1 MGKGVIVEMSAYE
14 KGVELE
20 KLVYHLFLS
29 KGYDVKHNVKLKG
42 RSGVEHQ
49 VDVYAE
55 YSAPLHVS
63 RIIIE
68 CKAYDKPIDKDVV
81 MKLIQVVQD
90 VGADRGIL
98 VTTSYFTPDAESTA
112 KGYPID
118 LWDYIK
124 LREILSEIQEF
135 REIPLI
141 HENVFYIKP
150 LMALEEARG
159 KIKETILGEKIV
171 YYPYYEVSGQ
181 LLIMLTEGFLRKKER
196 EQLRDVKVLIDA
208 YIGAIVD
215 NSRSGI
221 SPIMPL
227 LTNLQLSRDELEA
240 LKTLAKVGSLSVPA
254 LASQLSWSEA
264 KARKAIQGL
273 VARGLVKTTKVERT
287 TYYSFIKPK
296 LEELTPLSTQVTLLK
311 GEPKDGVLIKPT
323 ISQTDIENSLESLW
337 DLKINEQ
344 KLIYYPYYISKI
356 SRKGVEEIRAID
368 LVKKALE
375 EKMQRV
381 FSQMVFSGTIS
392 L

>member
-1 MGKGVIVEMSAYE
+1 
-14 KGVELE
+14 
-20 KLVYHLFLS
+20 
-29 KGYDVKHNVKLKG
+29 
-42 RSGVEHQ
+42 
-49 VDVYAE
+49 
-55 YSAPLHVS
+55 
-63 RIIIE
+63 
-68 CKAYDKPIDKDVV
+68 
-81 MKLIQVVQD
+81 
-90 VGADRGIL
+90 
-98 VTTSYFTPDAESTA
+98 
-112 KGYPID
+112 
-118 LWDYIK
+118 
-124 LREILSEIQEF
+124 
-135 REIPLI
+135 
-141 HENVFYIKP
+141 
-150 LMALEEARG
+150 
-159 KIKETILGEKIV
+159 
-171 YYPYYEVSGQ
+171 
-181 LLIMLTEGFLRKKER
+181 
-196 EQLRDVKVLIDA
+196 
-208 YIGAIVD
+208 
-215 NSRSGI
+215 
-221 SPIMPL
+221 
-227 LTNLQLSRDELEA
+227 
-240 LKTLAKVGSLSVPA
+240 A

-344 KLIYYPYYISKI
+344 KLIYYPYYVSKI